1 MAGNK
6 LDYKLMVKLF
16 GFSRQSWNNWKRE
29 ERPIVRLLESMF
41 TNEDIS
47 EFLETGKISRYENVD
62 NLDSDLLER
71 HIAYELKHKLYLDTQ
86 SSFFKWF
93 EHIAGTGVMDKV
105 IQEIREEDYT
115 RRDAKQKILERI
127 KTMEL
132 TGFFNKVI
140 GKGRK
145 NVASGYIER
154 NLSELECYVWVKH
167 YDIVSSYGKYF
178 VG

>member
-16 GFSRQSWNNWKRE
+16 GFSRQSWNNWKKE
-29 ERPIVRLLESMF
+29 ERPIVKLLESMF

-167 YDIVSSYGKYF
+167 YDIVKSNGKYF
-178 VG
+178 

>member
-1 MAGNK
+1 MK
-6 LDYKLMVKLF
+6 LEEIYMELF
-16 GFSRQSWNNWKRE
+16 NFSRPTYYKWKRE
-29 ERPIVRLLESMF
+29 NIKVIKLLERYFSK
-41 TNEDIS
+41 EDL
-47 EFLETGKISRYENVD
+47 EEYLETGKVSRYENVD

-105 IQEIREEDYT
+105 IQEIREESYT

-132 TGFFNKVI
+132 TGFFNKFI
-140 GKGRK
+140 AKGRK

-178 VG
+178 

>member
-16 GFSRQSWNNWKRE
+16 GFSRQSWNNWKKE
-29 ERPIVRLLESMF
+29 ERPIVKLLESMF

-167 YDIVSSYGKYF
+167 YDIVKSYGKYF
-178 VG
+178 

>member
-1 MAGNK
+1 MLKKELVANVLGVSVKSIYNY
-6 LDYKLMVKLF
+6 YKDQE
-16 GFSRQSWNNWKRE
+16 G
-29 ERPIVRLLESMF
+29 RPIVPLLERYFS
-41 TNEDIS
+41 NDDLE
-47 EFLETGKISRYENVD
+47 EFLREGKISRFEKLD

-178 VG
+178 

>member
-1 MAGNK
+1 MRLK
-6 LDYKLMVKLF
+6 LEEIYMELF
-16 GFSRQSWNNWKRE
+16 NFSRPTYYKWKRE
-29 ERPIVRLLESMF
+29 NIKVIKLLEKYFSK
-41 TNEDIS
+41 EDL
-47 EFLETGKISRYENVD
+47 EEYLETGKVSRYENVD

-105 IQEIREEDYT
+105 IQEIREESYT

-132 TGFFNKVI
+132 TGFFNKFI
-140 GKGRK
+140 AKGRK
-145 NVASGYIER
+145 NVASGYIEK

-167 YDIVSSYGKYF
+167 YDIVSTYGKYF
-178 VG
+178 

>member
-16 GFSRQSWNNWKRE
+16 GFSRQSWNNWKKE
-29 ERPIVRLLESMF
+29 ERPIVKLLESMF

-47 EFLETGKISRYENVD
+47 EFLETGKVSRYENLD
-62 NLDSDLLER
+62 NLDSELLER

-105 IQEIREEDYT
+105 IQEIREESYT
-115 RRDAKQKILERI
+115 RRDTKQKILDRI
-127 KTMEL
+127 KTMEM
-132 TGFFNKVI
+132 TGFFNKLI
-140 GKGRK
+140 AKGRK
-145 NVASGYIER
+145 NVASGYIEN

-167 YDIVSSYGKYF
+167 YDIVKSYGKYF
-178 VG
+178 

>member
-16 GFSRQSWNNWKRE
+16 GFSRQSWNNWKKE
-29 ERPIVRLLESMF
+29 ERPIVKLLESMF

-47 EFLETGKISRYENVD
+47 EFLETGKVSRYENLD
-62 NLDSDLLER
+62 NLDSELLER

-105 IQEIREEDYT
+105 IQEIREESYT
-115 RRDAKQKILERI
+115 RRDTKQKILDRI
-127 KTMEL
+127 KTMEM
-132 TGFFNKVI
+132 TGFFNKLI
-140 GKGRK
+140 AKGRK
-145 NVASGYIER
+145 NVASGYIEN

-167 YDIVSSYGKYF
+167 YDIVKSYGKYF
-178 VG
+178 V

>member
-1 MAGNK
+1 M
-6 LDYKLMVKLF
+6 
-16 GFSRQSWNNWKRE
+16 
-29 ERPIVRLLESMF
+29 
-41 TNEDIS
+41 
-47 EFLETGKISRYENVD
+47 
-62 NLDSDLLER
+62 LER

-105 IQEIREEDYT
+105 IQEIREESYT

-132 TGFFNKVI
+132 TGFFNKFVA
-140 GKGRK
+140 KGRK

-167 YDIVSSYGKYF
+167 YDIVVRMGSIFNPLGYNSPTLGS
-178 VG
+178 

>member
-1 MAGNK
+1 MTLK
-6 LDYKLMVKLF
+6 LEEIYMELF
-16 GFSRQSWNNWKRE
+16 NFSRPTYYKWKRE
-29 ERPIVRLLESMF
+29 NIKVIKLLERYFSK
-41 TNEDIS
+41 EDL
-47 EFLETGKISRYENVD
+47 EEYLETGKVSRYENVD

-105 IQEIREEDYT
+105 IQEIREESYT

-132 TGFFNKVI
+132 TGFFNKFI
-140 GKGRK
+140 AKGRK

-178 VG
+178 

>member
-1 MAGNK
+1 VLKKELVANILGVSVKSVYNY
-6 LDYKLMVKLF
+6 YKDQEGK
-16 GFSRQSWNNWKRE
+16 
-29 ERPIVRLLESMF
+29 PIVPLLEKYFS
-41 TNEDIS
+41 NDDLE
-47 EFLETGKISRYENVD
+47 EFLREGKISKLEKLD

-105 IQEIREEDYT
+105 IQEIREESYT

-132 TGFFNKVI
+132 TGFFNKLI
-140 GKGRK
+140 SKGRK
-145 NVASGYIER
+145 NVASGYIEN
-154 NLSELECYVWVKH
+154 NLSELECYVWIKH
-167 YDIVSSYGKYF
+167 YDIVKSYGKYF
-178 VG
+178 

>member
-1 MAGNK
+1 MKSSIIRILNIS
-6 LDYKLMVKLF
+6 DRTYY
-16 GFSRQSWNNWKRE
+16 NWKSE
-29 ERPIVRLLESMF
+29 GRPIIGLLEKYF
-41 TNEDIS
+41 TSDD
-47 EFLETGKISRYENVD
+47 LEEYLQTGSISRLENLD

-105 IQEIREEDYT
+105 IQEIREESYT

-132 TGFFNKVI
+132 TGFFNKLI
-140 GKGRK
+140 SKGRK
-145 NVASGYIER
+145 NVASGYIEN
-154 NLSELECYVWVKH
+154 NLSELECYVWIKH
-167 YDIVSSYGKYF
+167 YDIVSAYGKYF
-178 VG
+178 

>member
-1 MAGNK
+1 MKNAIIKILNIA
-6 LDYKLMVKLF
+6 DRTYY
-16 GFSRQSWNNWKRE
+16 NWKSE
-29 ERPIVRLLESMF
+29 GRPIISLLEKYFSS
-41 TNEDIS
+41 ED
-47 EFLETGKISRYENVD
+47 LEEYLQTGSISRLEKLD

-105 IQEIREEDYT
+105 IQEIREESYT

-132 TGFFNKVI
+132 TGFFNKFI
-140 GKGRK
+140 AKGRK
-145 NVASGYIER
+145 NVASSYIER

-178 VG
+178 